1 MEEEAESREEVMPDV
16 VVVDGTNGDIVADN
30 DVSDLGSVETLDFL
44 SRKIFQNCSLQM
56 PASKVITPNRG
67 PSQLTIFYGG
77 RVCVFDAIPLEKMQ
91 EIMLIATTAAAAGN
105 TVDMKNDV
113 TDTATTLASPRAQLY
128 PHSRASLCKLHAELP
143 IARRH
148 SLQRFLE
155 KRRDRLV
162 TKNPYPGP
170 SMPTMGDDAKANHSP
185 ATSPE
190 SVCFGTSP
198 VHQEELQPKA
208 PHVA

>member
-1 MEEEAESREEVMPDV
+1 
-16 VVVDGTNGDIVADN
+16 
-30 DVSDLGSVETLDFL
+30 
-44 SRKIFQNCSLQM
+44 M
-56 PASKVITPNRG
+56 PASEINTPNLA

-77 RVCVFDAIPLEKMQ
+77 RVCVFDAIPAEKMQ
-91 EIMLIATTAAAAGN
+91 EIMLIATTAAAAAGN
-105 TVDMKNDV
+105 TVDMKEAA
-113 TDTATTLASPRAQLY
+113 TDGATTLALPGQLY
-128 PHSRASLCKLHAELP
+128 PRLRNSLCKPHAEIP

-162 TKNPYPGP
+162 NKNQYPGP
-170 SMPTMGDDAKANHSP
+170 SMPKMGDDAKANLSA

-198 VHQEELQPKA
+198 VHQEQLQPKA
-208 PHVA
+208 PTHVA